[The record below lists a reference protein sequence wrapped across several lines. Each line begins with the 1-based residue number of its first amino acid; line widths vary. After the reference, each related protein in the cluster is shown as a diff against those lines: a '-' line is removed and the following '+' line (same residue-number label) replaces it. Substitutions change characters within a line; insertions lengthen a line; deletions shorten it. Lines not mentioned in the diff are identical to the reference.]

1 MTEESDKLTE
11 WSWACSD
18 LAWEYSYAC
27 KKLRETNPNEFPAI
41 RSIAIDLISELW
53 DRGFS
58 VSEINSAFSYALSDL
73 PRYAAGE
80 DRRGDKG
87 GP

>member
-1 MTEESDKLTE
+1 MAVDDEPWEGRCLRAAAEFATRCRELRDSNPRDAPVVRNVATDLLT
-11 WSWACSD
+11 
-18 LAWEYSYAC
+18 
-27 KKLRETNPNEFPAI
+27 
-41 RSIAIDLISELW
+41 ELW

-58 VSEINSAFSYALSDL
+58 VSELRGGFEWALADL

-87 GP
+87 RS